1 MNWLRDNG
9 FTIGTHNSYEK
20 GYYFSIER
28 STPKSIFKNVLSLL
42 QEYSK
47 SKNIDLGWVDVDNDD
62 LNYKWIDDKNKIL
75 GLYRIYEYKIDDY
88 LLSVRIDGDFEY
100 LQNFYKKLIHMGEG
114 VWIERCEKYQWEEFE
129 EYLEARLF
137 DDFLYDLGNLLKNL
151 TIVRCAG
158 NSSVF
163 EGESGTSYFI
173 LFGYNSNIGC
183 GEGWVIED
191 YVPY

>member
-62 LNYKWIDDKNKIL
+62 LNYKWIDDKIKYWDFIEYVNIRL
-75 GLYRIYEYKIDDY
+75 TTIFYLYVLMVTLNIY
-88 LLSVRIDGDFEY
+88 R
-100 LQNFYKKLIHMGEG
+100 
-114 VWIERCEKYQWEEFE
+114 
-129 EYLEARLF
+129 
-137 DDFLYDLGNLLKNL
+137 
-151 TIVRCAG
+151 
-158 NSSVF
+158 NSIRS
-163 EGESGTSYFI
+163 
-173 LFGYNSNIGC
+173 
-183 GEGWVIED
+183 
-191 YVPY
+191 